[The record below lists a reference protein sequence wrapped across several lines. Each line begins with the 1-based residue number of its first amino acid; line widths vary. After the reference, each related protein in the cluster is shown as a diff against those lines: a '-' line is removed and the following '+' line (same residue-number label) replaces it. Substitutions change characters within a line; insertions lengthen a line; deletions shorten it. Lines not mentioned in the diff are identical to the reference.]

1 MSRLPQ
7 PVFPIANVVPTL
19 GDEDTKD
26 RKDPENTATDLLT
39 VGKRPLFVSSMS
51 KDEPVVTRRELWSY
65 YLYCNGDNGVGPNGF
80 SMTLFQS
87 LAFAAGYD
95 PIAGPGSSCSAA
107 NASGQCVVPWGRGHK
122 SVTSVVLSQARNL
135 ISRRERVMTLIFTT
149 IGSVADYG
157 TSGRWLFLAF
167 TVICW
172 GAQFASMAL
181 TKPSRWGAAMALY
194 MVGFISYGAT
204 LVFCSAL
211 FPRLARNTAHAREIR
226 TRYETEKISQE
237 DYEKEESLET
247 NRLSNISTAR
257 TAHSNIGY
265 IATLC
270 LNLTIL
276 LPLSSN
282 GLADNYT
289 IVLTNMYWVLTGIW
303 WFVFQAPRPGPP
315 LPKGKH
321 YITIGWKQIWA
332 VCNQYKQLPYTFI
345 YLFAFFL
352 LADGLNT
359 TGTLVSI
366 CQNDKFSF
374 SFLQNTY
381 LGLSQAITST
391 ASTFGFWYIQR
402 YWKISTKRMFVV
414 TNCFTIM
421 IPLWGMIGIWTQKL
435 GFHNKWEFWAY
446 NVVFGLFQA
455 PYYAFSQTMMAELT
469 PPGFDNM
476 FFGLF
481 GLSNRASSMIGPNV
495 IQAIIDSSGNNWM
508 GFPFLFALCV
518 CASLVIW
525 FAVDVEKGRRDAV
538 AWAESIREDATA
550 RMQ

>member
-7 PVFPIANVVPTL
+7 PVFPVANVVPTP

-26 RKDPENTATDLLT
+26 PKDPENTAADLLT

-95 PIAGPGSSCSAA
+95 PIAGPGTSCSAA

-122 SVTSVVLSQARNL
+122 SVTSVVL
-135 ISRRERVMTLIFTT
+135 
-149 IGSVADYG
+149 VANG
-157 TSGRWLFLAF
+157 VS
-167 TVICW
+167 
-172 GAQFASMAL
+172 FA
-181 TKPSRWGAAMALY
+181 
-194 MVGFISYGAT
+194 
-204 LVFCSAL
+204 
-211 FPRLARNTAHAREIR
+211 
-226 TRYETEKISQE
+226 
-237 DYEKEESLET
+237 
-247 NRLSNISTAR
+247 
-257 TAHSNIGY
+257 AHSNIGY

-321 YITIGWKQIWA
+321 YMTIGWKQIWA